1 MNLSG
6 APVFTPVFNP
16 AQSVLTLALPMR
28 VRSEVVFGT
37 PSKNCSGNGICM
49 LSQHRMDSRFSGP
62 CPKTQCWV
70 RINPVRQAVYLEF
83 DRHTLT
89 EEMMQKHFASSH
101 FSMEEDVRIPLSISK
116 KWGISGRIVL
126 QSGRYPILKQDGK
139 ITLVLQYCAA
149 SCH

>member
-6 APVFTPVFNP
+6 APVFTPFFNTN
-16 AQSVLTLALPMR
+16 QSVLALSLPLR

-49 LSQHRMDSRFSGP
+49 LSQHRLDSPLSGP

-83 DRHTLT
+83 DSHALT
-89 EEMMQKHFASSH
+89 EEMMQKYFATPHFL
-101 FSMEEDVRIPLSISK
+101 MEEAVRIPLSISK
-116 KWGISGRIVL
+116 KWGIRGRIIL
-126 QSGRYPILKQDGK
+126 QCGHYPILKQDGK
-139 ITLVLQYCAA
+139 ITLILQYSAA
-149 SCH
+149 NSH